1 VFESWHSGWHMWGMA
16 GSWVLGLV
24 MVALILWAFARGGFQ
39 AWRESPE
46 SILKRRYANGDISS
60 EEYNRRLTEVK
71 K

>member
-1 VFESWHSGWHMWGMA
+1 
-16 GSWVLGLV
+16 V